1 MNDMSLIKRFEKQYH
16 LVIGKDGQPTG
27 YGQRFA
33 AMELIK
39 LCEMLDP
46 QMFYGNS
53 KNGMMNIENIQAL
66 AKEIGVI

>member
-1 MNDMSLIKRFEKQYH
+1 MNEMSLIKRFEKQYH

-46 QMFYGNS
+46 QMF
-53 KNGMMNIENIQAL
+53 
-66 AKEIGVI
+66 